1 MTVVGMARKPLSTV
15 LTVFVAL
22 LITPSIADTL
32 DTPEC
37 RSALD
42 NANRLMRGVQE
53 RQMQFSRYDSAENC
67 RLLRDNLDDLIAAR
81 DPLDR
86 CLTGDEH
93 TRSLGQV
100 DAAIAQIRAQLIG
113 NCRR

>member
-1 MTVVGMARKPLSTV
+1 MNAARYSASAL

-22 LITPSIADTL
+22 PTIPVVAETL

-37 RSALD
+37 HAALAE
-42 NANRLMRGVQE
+42 ANRLMLGVRE
-53 RQMQFSRYDSAENC
+53 RQTRFGRSEPAENC
-67 RLLRDNLDDLIAAR
+67 RLLRDNLDDLTAAR
-81 DPLDR
+81 EPLNR

-93 TRSLGQV
+93 TRSLGQL
-100 DAAIAQIRAQLIG
+100 DAAIGQIRAQLIG